1 MNHSGQ
7 CRYVTL
13 TWEVIVFESY
23 LLHLH
28 VHSQHEGVPHMGL
41 QTTVTQ
47 LKFASAVVIGFGLL
61 TALAA
66 FPPLNPPTLWL
77 IDLMFLPFDGQQ
89 NLHAPETR
97 ILSAILGGILVGF
110 GVLQWLVVTKLF
122 TREPAL
128 ARQMLLTSMGAW
140 FVVDC
145 TASAIA
151 GAPFNAVMNVPFLL
165 LFVVPLWRGNAQV
178 QTR

>member
-1 MNHSGQ
+1 MA
-7 CRYVTL
+7 
-13 TWEVIVFESY
+13 
-23 LLHLH
+23 
-28 VHSQHEGVPHMGL
+28 L
-41 QTTVTQ
+41 QTAVTQ
-47 LKFASAVVIGFGLL
+47 LKFASAIVIGFGLL

-66 FPPLNPPTLWL
+66 WPALNLPTLWL

-89 NLHAPETR
+89 NINGPEPR

-122 TREPAL
+122 AREPVL
-128 ARQMLLTSMGAW
+128 ARHIILTSMWSW

-145 TASAIA
+145 TASTIA

-165 LFVVPLWRGNAQV
+165 LFVVPLWRSNVQV
-178 QTR
+178 KAH

>member
-1 MNHSGQ
+1 
-7 CRYVTL
+7 
-13 TWEVIVFESY
+13 
-23 LLHLH
+23 
-28 VHSQHEGVPHMGL
+28 MGL

-47 LKFASAVVIGFGLL
+47 LKFASVVVIGFGLL

-66 FPPLNPPTLWL
+66 WPPLNLPTLWL
-77 IDLMFLPFDGQQ
+77 VDLMFLPFDGQQ
-89 NLHAPETR
+89 NLSAPEAR

-110 GVLQWLVVTKLF
+110 GVQQWLVVTKLF

-128 ARQMLLTSMGAW
+128 ARQMILTSMGSW

-145 TASAIA
+145 TASVMA

-165 LFVVPLWRGNAQV
+165 LFVVPLWRGRGQAQLG
-178 QTR
+178 

>member
-1 MNHSGQ
+1 MA
-7 CRYVTL
+7 
-13 TWEVIVFESY
+13 
-23 LLHLH
+23 
-28 VHSQHEGVPHMGL
+28 L
-41 QTTVTQ
+41 QTAVTQ
-47 LKFASAVVIGFGLL
+47 LKFASAIVIGFGLL

-66 FPPLNPPTLWL
+66 WPALNLPTLWL

-89 NLHAPETR
+89 NISGPEPR

-122 TREPAL
+122 AREPVL
-128 ARQMLLTSMGAW
+128 ARHIILTSMWSW

-145 TASAIA
+145 TASTIA

-165 LFVVPLWRGNAQV
+165 LFVVPLWRSNVQV
-178 QTR
+178 KAH

>member
-1 MNHSGQ
+1 MN
-7 CRYVTL
+7 
-13 TWEVIVFESY
+13 
-23 LLHLH
+23 
-28 VHSQHEGVPHMGL
+28 L

-47 LKFASAVVIGFGLL
+47 LKCACGVVIGFGLL

-66 FPPLNPPTLWL
+66 WPVLNLPTLWL

-89 NLHAPETR
+89 NLNSSESR

-122 TREPAL
+122 VREPAL
-128 ARQMLLTSMGAW
+128 ARHMILTSMGAW

-145 TASAIA
+145 TASVIA

-165 LFVVPLWRGNAQV
+165 LFVVPLWRVSDQV
-178 QTR
+178 RTR

>member
-1 MNHSGQ
+1 
-7 CRYVTL
+7 L
-13 TWEVIVFESY
+13 EVIVFESY
-23 LLHLH
+23 LFHLH

-66 FPPLNPPTLWL
+66 WPPLNLPTLWL
-77 IDLMFLPFDGQQ
+77 VDLMFLPFDGQQ
-89 NLHAPETR
+89 NLSGLEPR

-110 GVLQWLVVTKLF
+110 GVLQWLVVTKLLA
-122 TREPAL
+122 REPAL
-128 ARQMLLTSMGAW
+128 ARQMILTSMGAW

-151 GAPFNAVMNVPFLL
+151 GAPFNAVMNIPFLM
-165 LFVVPLWRGNAQV
+165 LFVVPLWRGAEQLQNN
-178 QTR
+178 

>member
-1 MNHSGQ
+1 MD
-7 CRYVTL
+7 
-13 TWEVIVFESY
+13 
-23 LLHLH
+23 
-28 VHSQHEGVPHMGL
+28 L

-47 LKFASAVVIGFGLL
+47 LKFACGVVIGFGLL

-66 FPPLNPPTLWL
+66 WPPLNLPTLWL

-89 NLHAPETR
+89 NLNAPETR
-97 ILSAILGGILVGF
+97 VLSAILGGILVGF

-122 TREPAL
+122 AREPAL
-128 ARQMLLTSMGAW
+128 ARQMMLTSMGVW

-145 TASAIA
+145 TASVIA

-165 LFVVPLWRGNAQV
+165 LFVVPLWRSMPKVAL
-178 QTR
+178 R

>member
-1 MNHSGQ
+1 MA
-7 CRYVTL
+7 
-13 TWEVIVFESY
+13 
-23 LLHLH
+23 
-28 VHSQHEGVPHMGL
+28 L

-47 LKFASAVVIGFGLL
+47 LKFASAIVIGFGIL

-66 FPPLNPPTLWL
+66 WPPLNLPTQWL

-89 NLHAPETR
+89 NISGLEPR

-122 TREPAL
+122 VRETAL
-128 ARQMLLTSMGAW
+128 ARHMILTSMWSW
-140 FVVDC
+140 FAVDC
-145 TASAIA
+145 TASIMA

-165 LFVVPLWRGNAQV
+165 LFVVPLWRGSAQT